1 MNVDLIFEELY
12 QKLKQADFGSS
23 LGGELP
29 LYIQPLPS
37 DKQLESEKEIT
48 RLASRL
54 EKIGIKVATVN
65 LFDLA
70 MTILKKEDLLDTILE
85 EEANI
90 SKADMIA
97 TLDSVLDIQEVI
109 LPQIKD
115 IIQQNNPKYLFIS
128 GVGSVY
134 PFIRSHSILNC
145 IDVLTEEKGQTDKEK
160 CSLVLFFPGEYDRL
174 QLKLFGHIWDE
185 NYYRGL
191 NLNEISIQ

>member
-1 MNVDLIFEELY
+1 MNIDLIFEELF
-12 QKLKQADFGSS
+12 QKLRQPDFGTS

-29 LYIQPLPS
+29 LFIQPLPP
-37 DKQLESEKEIT
+37 DAQLESEKEIQ

-54 EKIGIKVATVN
+54 NKAGIKVATVN

-70 MTILKKEDLLDTILE
+70 MDILKEEDILDTILE

-90 SKADMIA
+90 SRTDIVA
-97 TLDSVLDIQEVI
+97 TLDGVLDIQSI
-109 LPQIKD
+109 LLPRIRE
-115 IIQQNNPKYLFIS
+115 IIQQNSPEYLFIS

-134 PFIRSHSILNC
+134 PFIRSHGILNN
-145 IDVLTEEKGQTDKEK
+145 IDMLTEEN
-160 CSLVLFFPGEYDRL
+160 CRLVLFFPGEYDRL

-191 NLNEISIQ
+191 NLNEISI